1 MMNTKKTSTPHPL
14 RTIMLRFDTAVTAPD
29 FETLALKYYD
39 EIHERTWEIRQRI
52 KQARTPLPSF
62 GFQLEEVEELLHQ
75 GQGKFRHLEM
85 MAPDNPEKDTV
96 QVQLKAV
103 LTSIDDILED
113 FVPELVDAA
122 SAYYAY
128 EDYIVPHEQWMNEVA
143 FPQFDKIFANYQACS
158 LDMVS
163 FDRDLDDFK
172 GALHY
177 IKQQEGKYFEAM
189 NELIERY
196 SDLNEEIGNLF
207 EQVEIFDDKPLS

>member
-1 MMNTKKTSTPHPL
+1 
-14 RTIMLRFDTAVTAPD
+14 MLRFNPTITAPD
-29 FETLALKYYD
+29 FETLALEYYH
-39 EIHERTWEIRQRI
+39 EIHDRTGEIRQRI

-62 GFQLEEVEELLHQ
+62 GFQLEEVEELLRR
-75 GQGKFRHLEM
+75 GQEKFRHLEM
-85 MAPDNPEKDTV
+85 MTSDNPEKDTV
-96 QVQLKAV
+96 HVQLKAV
-103 LTSIDDILED
+103 LTSIDEILED

-128 EDYIVPHEQWMNEVA
+128 EDYIVQHEQWMNEVA
-143 FPQFDKIFANYQACS
+143 FPQFDKIFDNYQACS

-163 FDRDLDDFK
+163 FDRDLEDFK

-177 IKQQEGKYFEAM
+177 VKQQEGKYIEAM

-207 EQVEIFDDKPLS
+207 EQVEIFDDKPLP

>member
-1 MMNTKKTSTPHPL
+1 MNTKKTSTTHPL
-14 RTIMLRFDTAVTAPD
+14 RTIMLRFDTTLTAPD
-29 FETLALKYYD
+29 FETLALEYYH
-39 EIHERTWEIRQRI
+39 EIHDRTWETRQRI

-62 GFQLEEVEELLHQ
+62 GFQLEEVEELFQQ

-85 MAPDNPEKDTV
+85 MDPDNPEKNTV
-96 QVQLKAV
+96 HVQLKAV
-103 LTSIDDILED
+103 LTNIKNILED

-122 SAYYAY
+122 SDYYAY
-128 EDYIVPHEQWMNEVA
+128 EDYIVAYEQWMNEVA

-172 GALHY
+172 GALHFV
-177 IKQQEGKYFEAM
+177 KQQEGRYFEAM

-207 EQVEIFDDKPLS
+207 EQAEAFDSNLLV